1 MAVFSDP
8 TRRREHPLPYLDSAV
23 ISGDADRVYSPCS
36 RSREGSPFGSVEQS
50 ICANYPSHHSLMG
63 QPMIEKIND
72 DLTLISTRRFVG
84 YKIIDGGDTVVVLLE
99 GAASEVVTIM
109 MPRAV
114 ASDLTRA
121 LGEIDF

>member
-1 MAVFSDP
+1 
-8 TRRREHPLPYLDSAV
+8 
-23 ISGDADRVYSPCS
+23 
-36 RSREGSPFGSVEQS
+36 
-50 ICANYPSHHSLMG
+50 MG

-84 YKIIDGGDTVVVLLE
+84 YKTIDGGDTVVVLLE

-114 ASDLTRA
+114 AIDLTRA